1 MLLPPI
7 ERTLSRVPVP
17 ALVPLPTKPIKPL
30 PVVQPKMP
38 RLQPRRETTSA
49 MRPIPSRPMEPV
61 KYVGRQEEELP
72 EINFKRKRNRKALFP
87 DVIKN
92 Y

>member
-1 MLLPPI
+1 
-7 ERTLSRVPVP
+7 
-17 ALVPLPTKPIKPL
+17 
-30 PVVQPKMP
+30 
-38 RLQPRRETTSA
+38 
-49 MRPIPSRPMEPV
+49 MEPV